1 MDINQLMQALRNA
14 DAAGDTQAASRFA
27 QMIQQMQQQQ
37 AAPEQPSVLGTLG
50 KGMMDRVYAMGE
62 GITDFMPTVNKALT
76 GYENPRLYLPLGD
89 DGFQLSDLKNMRMMD
104 EKTFQLATSIHS
116 VSQAKNLR
124 TQLTI

>member
-50 KGMMDRVYAMGE
+50 KGMMDRSTLWARH
-62 GITDFMPTVNKALT
+62 TDFMPTVNKA
-76 GYENPRLYLPLGD
+76 
-89 DGFQLSDLKNMRMMD
+89 
-104 EKTFQLATSIHS
+104 
-116 VSQAKNLR
+116 
-124 TQLTI
+124 